1 MKEEDMKT
9 IKLAL
14 SIVVLLGTVGFI
26 SASGGQ
32 AGKVTTMEAAP
43 PCDCDLHNP
52 EGVGVL
58 KNGSCDE
65 VRCYTLPE

>member
-1 MKEEDMKT
+1 MKT

-26 SASGGQ
+26 SVSG
-32 AGKVTTMEAAP
+32 AEVNKATTLMEAAP
-43 PCDCDLHNP
+43 PCDCVLHNP

-65 VRCYTLPE
+65 VRCYTLPD